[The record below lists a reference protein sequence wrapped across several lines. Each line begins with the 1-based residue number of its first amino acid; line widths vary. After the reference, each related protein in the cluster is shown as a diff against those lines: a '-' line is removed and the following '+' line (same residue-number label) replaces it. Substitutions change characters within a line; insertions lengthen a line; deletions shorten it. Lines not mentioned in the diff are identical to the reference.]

1 MLIVQI
7 EHVDAVNN
15 IDVILS
21 VPGVDA
27 YFIGP
32 NDLAV
37 SLGIKPGLDN
47 TDPRHIAAINK
58 VVAAGR
64 RHNVPGGI
72 MVANAEAVNQRIL
85 QGFKFIALASDE
97 AFLINGASSAL
108 EKVSKNRTVS

>member
-1 MLIVQI
+1 
-7 EHVDAVNN
+7 VNN
-15 IDVILS
+15 IDEILS

-32 NDLAV
+32 NDLAA